1 MKIID
6 IISLIAFKE
15 TLKDILKSIKAMIKH
30 SRVHF
35 EIIWIFFFVSIN
47 KTVFNI
53 LLNNLSNQWMYLF

>member
-35 EIIWIFFFVSIN
+35 EII
-47 KTVFNI
+47 
-53 LLNNLSNQWMYLF
+53 